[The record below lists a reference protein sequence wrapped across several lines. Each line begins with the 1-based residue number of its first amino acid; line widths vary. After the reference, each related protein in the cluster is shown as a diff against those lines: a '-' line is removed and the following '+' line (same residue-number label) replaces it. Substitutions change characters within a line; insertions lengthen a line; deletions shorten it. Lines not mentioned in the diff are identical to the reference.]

1 MDARRVVLSAL
12 AVALLCSCSTV
23 AQQGFTPSA
32 LASTPVRLLA
42 PASPDR
48 KAGKGLKQ
56 HDLLYVS
63 NANGTVN
70 VYRFWQR
77 TLAQVLT
84 RFTQPMGQCTD
95 GSNDV
100 YITDKGSDEIFE
112 YAHGGTKP
120 IQTLGESPYEPYD
133 CADSISNGN
142 LAVANFGQGYY
153 DYKPG
158 TLVVYPHGSG
168 QPVSYQGYSTD
179 HFVNCA
185 YDDRGDLLAVSK
197 NYYYYY
203 IFFNYDF
210 YYLPKHGT
218 KLISMSIPGPS
229 SSGEWGGIGGV
240 AWDGRYWVIASR
252 GKLYRY
258 TINIKAKLVDT
269 IQLSGGYGNFGA
281 IAFYRKTPT
290 SKASEIVGT
299 TSSFSNKSSVE
310 FWNYPAG
317 GNPIGAI
324 TKDLDSP
331 VGIAISRR
339 TQ

>member
-1 MDARRVVLSAL
+1 MPAGPSLGSGLTPHVEKRGAL
-12 AVALLCSCSTV
+12 PT
-23 AQQGFTPSA
+23 
-32 LASTPVRLLA
+32 
-42 PASPDR
+42 
-48 KAGKGLKQ
+48 GKSLND

-63 NANGTVN
+63 NGNGTVN

-84 RFTQPMGQCTD
+84 RFTQPVGQCTN

-100 YITDKGSDEIFE
+100 YITDKGTGDIDE

-120 IQTLGESPYEPYD
+120 IHTIGESPYAPYD
-133 CADSISNGN
+133 CADATSNGD

-153 DYKPG
+153 SYHPG
-158 TLVVYPHGSG
+158 TIAVYPHGSG
-168 QPVSYQGYSTD
+168 QPVTYQALTDD

-185 YDDRGDLLAVSK
+185 YDNRGDLLAESK

-218 KLISMSIPGPS
+218 KLISMTIPGPS
-229 SSGEWGGIGGV
+229 PSGTWNEVDDIG
-240 AWDGRYWVIASR
+240 WDGKYWVVASE
-252 GKLYRY
+252 GTLYRY
-258 TINIKAKLVDT
+258 TIDVKAQLVDT
-269 IQLSGGYGNFGA
+269 IQLSGGSGNFGPM
-281 IAFYRKTPT
+281 AFYRKTPT
-290 SKASEIVGT
+290 SKASEFVE
-299 TSSFSNKSSVE
+299 TSGNSIQ

-317 GNPIGAI
+317 GNAFGQI

-331 VGIAISRR
+331 AG
-339 TQ
+339 